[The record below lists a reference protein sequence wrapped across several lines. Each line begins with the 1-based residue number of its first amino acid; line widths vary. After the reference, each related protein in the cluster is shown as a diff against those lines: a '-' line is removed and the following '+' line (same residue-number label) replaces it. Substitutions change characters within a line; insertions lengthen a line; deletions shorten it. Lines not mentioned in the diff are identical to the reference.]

1 MIRGSH
7 FGHVHSPK
15 ATSDTIF
22 PFPENITNSIF
33 KCSPDWELSEPMSKN
48 HSRIRPSRRNTMT
61 FVLLVFLITL
71 VISSCDSFSV
81 SSSNRFTSRLPCAFV
96 SLKKESM
103 EERRITGS
111 KIKFFSILLRSK
123 NNDLDDFYAEDL
135 PIFVKG
141 LQQWPLTPPI
151 LPNKRSLLQKDETN
165 TIGSSVQFE
174 ATNKNKV
181 TPTTTNVP
189 FSSLIN
195 VEALLLA
202 SGEDIPLAS
211 VQDSLRQSS
220 PGDVNTSLQKLG
232 DWNKLMANLQRS
244 IVDLTE
250 GVTGSAGTGIGSAA
264 DSILK
269 EATARLEYF
278 VASTSTAVS
287 PAAVQDLIV
296 KASQALAMKDGG
308 LETVANGVV
317 AVAEKIA
324 REQGL
329 DVREAADRA
338 RETTKNTADLVTLAN
353 GLLVA
358 GYAKGDK
365 GSKKVSGTD
374 KNIVARPLFH
384 NFMSA
389 KMVPLTDYACAVAK
403 AAELGSLSGAIYQT
417 TINSTHQLGH
427 AVVKNGT
434 TADVTWMITDSI
446 GYNEDFAPDDS
457 LSGGREPVFLRTLT
471 IRGFDASDER
481 VDREHVLNEI
491 CTADP
496 VLLGNTGIKVH
507 SGLLRLATA
516 IYADVKDCLDL
527 TAPKHKIVI
536 NGHSIGGSLS
546 VIILL
551 LLVDERGADYVRNK
565 IARVFT
571 FGSPPVAM
579 LSTQKN
585 LNNGDNLTY
594 IQGTQSDKTNFQYD
608 CDILVTAGLPSSMV
622 YGYVQPWDPIVRL
635 FSAVDPLYP
644 LLGDLGED
652 GKTLYASGPPRTLRP
667 ITRAIIESWEGWPR
681 FRDNFR
687 ATVNQNYKPVGIQH
701 ILLPEPIR
709 YLSDR
714 LVAVNLQVPDVEGV
728 LRISPD
734 DLLPALQELFPLD
747 VFRISFVPSA
757 IRSFIHHFFPA
768 YGFPIVDYCN
778 KNKPSVVPQKVRDRE
793 RKVYVEVME
802 DIKAKTTTKIKESTG
817 KEIDEVIPITKV
829 DGIGWS
835 PAQWLQLPRN
845 EP

>member
-1 MIRGSH
+1 M
-7 FGHVHSPK
+7 
-15 ATSDTIF
+15 
-22 PFPENITNSIF
+22 
-33 KCSPDWELSEPMSKN
+33 
-48 HSRIRPSRRNTMT
+48 
-61 FVLLVFLITL
+61 
-71 VISSCDSFSV
+71 
-81 SSSNRFTSRLPCAFV
+81 
-96 SLKKESM
+96 
-103 EERRITGS
+103 
-111 KIKFFSILLRSK
+111 
-123 NNDLDDFYAEDL
+123 
-135 PIFVKG
+135 
-141 LQQWPLTPPI
+141 
-151 LPNKRSLLQKDETN
+151 PNKRLPIQNYETN
-165 TIGSSVQFE
+165 TIGSSVQLETTSKEKF
-174 ATNKNKV
+174 T
-181 TPTTTNVP
+181 TTTTNIP

-202 SGEDIPLAS
+202 SGEDIPVAS
-211 VQDSLRQSS
+211 VQNSFRQPSA
-220 PGDVNTSLQKLG
+220 GDVNTSLQKLG

-244 IVDLTE
+244 IVDLTD
-250 GVTGSAGTGIGSAA
+250 GVTGSAGIGIGSAA

-287 PAAVQDLIV
+287 PAAVQELIV

-308 LETVANGVV
+308 LETIANGVV
-317 AVAEKIA
+317 AVAEKLA

-329 DVREAADRA
+329 DVREAAERA

-365 GSKKVSGTD
+365 GSKKMSGID
-374 KNIVARPLFH
+374 KNLVARPLFH

-389 KMVPLTDYACAVAK
+389 KMVPLVDYACAITK
-403 AAELGSLSGAIYQT
+403 AAESGSLSGAIYQT
-417 TINSTHQLGH
+417 TMDSTHQLGH

-434 TADVTWMITDSI
+434 TTDVTWMITDSI
-446 GYNEDFAPDDS
+446 AYNEDFNPDDS
-457 LSGGREPVFLRTLT
+457 LPGEREPVFVRTLT

-481 VDREHVLNEI
+481 VDREQVLNEV

-507 SGLLRLATA
+507 AGLLRLATA
-516 IYADVKDCLDL
+516 IYADIKDCLDL
-527 TAPKHKIVI
+527 TAPQHKIVI

-546 VIILL
+546 VMILL
-551 LLVDERGADYVRNK
+551 LLVDDRGADYVRK
-565 IARVFT
+565 KVARVFT

-579 LSTQKN
+579 LSTKIAIN
-585 LNNGDNLTY
+585 SADYLTS
-594 IQGTQSDKTNFQYD
+594 IQRPQSDRTNDQYD
-608 CDILVTAGLPSSMV
+608 CDVLETVGLPSSMV

-667 ITRAIIESWEGWPR
+667 VTRAIIESWEGWPR

-714 LVAVNLQVPDVEGV
+714 LVAVNLQVPDVERV
-728 LRISPD
+728 LRISAD

-793 RKVYVEVME
+793 QKVYIELME
-802 DIKAKTTTKIKESTG
+802 DIKAKTSTKIKESTG
-817 KEIDEVIPITKV
+817 KEIDEIIPVPKV
-829 DGIGWS
+829 GGGGWS
-835 PAQWLQLPRN
+835 PAQWLQQLRN